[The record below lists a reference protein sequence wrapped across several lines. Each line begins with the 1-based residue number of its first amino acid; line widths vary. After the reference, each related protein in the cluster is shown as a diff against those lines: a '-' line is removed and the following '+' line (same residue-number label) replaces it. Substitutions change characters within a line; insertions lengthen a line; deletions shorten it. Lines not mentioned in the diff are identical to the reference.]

1 METDSGMRVSSK
13 VFPADEGVAKQ
24 QSEGGLILSS
34 KKLMCSSSD
43 SLSVRAS
50 NEPLSQ
56 SWGRPLLGSF
66 PGWKRLLTVSH
77 LRHY

>member
-1 METDSGMRVSSK
+1 METVSGMRVSSK

-50 NEPLSQ
+50 NEPLFAKMLQ

-66 PGWKRLLTVSH
+66 PG
-77 LRHY
+77 

>member
-50 NEPLSQ
+50 NEPLFAKMSQ
-56 SWGRPLLGSF
+56 SWRRPLLGPS
-66 PGWKRLLTVSH
+66 PG
-77 LRHY
+77 